1 MAFDFSKL
9 SVLIVEDTAPMKKL
23 IASILDAL
31 GVGEILTSDN
41 GEDGYM
47 MFRQNRPDIILADWE
62 MRPMNG
68 IDLTKKIRNDHNSP
82 NRFIPIILVTG
93 YSSLNRVTEARNV
106 GVTEFLVKP
115 FSANDLSKRLAYVIN
130 KPRDFIDHD
139 EFFGPDRRRRVDP
152 TYEGPERRSS

>member
-1 MAFDFSKL
+1 
-9 SVLIVEDTAPMKKL
+9 MKKL